1 MHDIIVNGEKAHVIT
16 TDVLV
21 VGSGASGYNAAL
33 QLHKNGRKPAVLT
46 EGRLMGTSRNT
57 GSDKQ
62 TYYKLSLSGNVPDS
76 PYDMGNDIF
85 SGGCT
90 DGDSAYAEAA
100 MSARCFMHLT
110 ELGVPFPMNSLGEF
124 VGYKT
129 DHDKR
134 SRATSAGPLTSKLMT
149 EKLENAVTDAKIP
162 IFDGFLAIKVITD
175 ESGNAI
181 ALLAL
186 DKNNDCSPC
195 FFLFNALILATGGP
209 AGMYAA
215 SVFPESQNGAI
226 SLALDAGA
234 YGKNLTE
241 WQYGLAS
248 IAPRWNV
255 SGTYMQVLP
264 RMVSID
270 ADGNEYEFLRE
281 YFIEN
286 GKALS
291 MLFRKGYEWPFD
303 CNKAKN
309 GSSVIDLLVWYECS
323 VKKRKVYL
331 DYTKNPGEVESLDF
345 DSLDGE
351 ALDYLKAAK
360 ACFGTPIRRLRF
372 MNEPA
377 YQLYLSKGVDL
388 EKEKLEIALCAQ
400 HSNGGVSTDIWWKT
414 SVAGLF
420 VIGEAAG
427 THGVKRP
434 GGSALNAGQV
444 GALRAALYIS
454 SNYKNTLP
462 EEATAIPYL
471 EKALISHISDASKLF
486 SKSENSVTELRRYY
500 TSKMSDCAA
509 AIRNLEQI
517 ADMRRELGDIIA
529 NYFDT
534 VSVASKNELFEAY
547 RLYDS
552 LKTQYA
558 YLGAMLDYA
567 ENGGASRG
575 SAIYLDSVSDFDSLL
590 KFKESDGS
598 LNSKIQETSA
608 CGLDQSYIWRDVRP
622 LPEGGGV
629 FENVWRDFRNGKI
642 FK

>member
-1 MHDIIVNGEKAHVIT
+1 MHEIIVNGEKANIIE

-46 EGRLMGTSRNT
+46 EGKLMGTSRNT

-62 TYYKLSLSGNVPDS
+62 TYYKLSLSGAIPDS
-76 PYDMGNDIF
+76 PYDMGKDIF

-110 ELGVPFPMNSLGEF
+110 ELGVPFPMNKLGEF

-149 EKLENAVTDAKIP
+149 EKLENAVIESKIP
-162 IFDGFLAIKVITD
+162 IFDGFLGIKIVTD
-175 ESGNAI
+175 YVGKAI

-186 DKNNDCSPC
+186 DKNSGCRPC
-195 FFLFNALILATGGP
+195 FFLFNAIILATGGP
-209 AGMYAA
+209 AGIYAS

-264 RMVSID
+264 RMISVD
-270 ADGNEYEFLRE
+270 DDGNESEFLSE
-281 YFIEN
+281 YFSEN

-303 CNKAKN
+303 SSKAKN
-309 GSSVIDLLVWYECS
+309 GSSVIDLLVWYECA
-323 VKKRKVYL
+323 VKKRRVYL
-331 DYTKNPGEVESLDF
+331 DYTKNPGCVSALDF
-345 DSLDGE
+345 NSLDGE

-360 ACFGTPIRRLRF
+360 ACFGTPIERLRY
-372 MNEPA
+372 MNDPA
-377 YQLYLSKGVDL
+377 YELYLSKGVDL

-427 THGVKRP
+427 THGIKRP

-444 GALRAALYIS
+444 GALRAALHIA
-454 SNYKNTLP
+454 SNYDKTLP
-462 EEATAIPYL
+462 EKLPLIPYL
-471 EKALISHISDASKLF
+471 EKVLKTHLEQTATMISSERSNVSD
-486 SKSENSVTELRRYY
+486 TRRRF
-500 TSKMSDCAA
+500 TVQMSSCAA

-517 ADMRRELGDIIA
+517 ERMRDELGEYIPNFFELTDI
-529 NYFDT
+529 
-534 VSVASKNELFEAY
+534 SSRNELFDAY

-567 ENGGASRG
+567 EHGGASRG
-575 SAIYLDSVSDFDSLL
+575 SAIYLDSVSDFSSLL
-590 KFKESDGS
+590 KFTEDNGS
-598 LNSKIQETSA
+598 LDGKIQETCV
-608 CGLDQSYIWRDVRP
+608 CGLDQRYSWRDVRP
-622 LPEGGGV
+622 MPDGGGV
-629 FENVWRDFRNGKI
+629 FENVWREYRNGEI

>member
-1 MHDIIVNGEKAHVIT
+1 MREIMVNGEKACLIT

-62 TYYKLSLSGNVPDS
+62 TYYKLSLSGSVADS
-76 PYDMGNDIF
+76 PFDMGKDIF

-110 ELGVPFPMNSLGEF
+110 ELGVPFPMNKLGEF

-149 EKLENAVTDAKIP
+149 EKLENAVTEARIP
-162 IFDGFLAIKVITD
+162 IFDGFLAIKIVTD
-175 ESGNAI
+175 DSGKAI

-186 DKNNDCSPC
+186 NKNENCAPC

-264 RMVSID
+264 RMVSVD
-270 ADGNEYEFLRE
+270 EAGNEREFLTE

-286 GKALS
+286 SKSLS
-291 MLFRKGYEWPFD
+291 LLFRKGYEWPFD
-303 CNKAKN
+303 SSKAKN

-323 VKKRKVYL
+323 VKKRRVYL
-331 DYTKNPGEVESLDF
+331 DYTQNPGGAASLDF
-345 DSLDGE
+345 DALDAE
-351 ALDYLKAAK
+351 ARDYLKAAQ
-360 ACFGTPIRRLRF
+360 ACFGTPIERLRF

-427 THGVKRP
+427 THGIKRP

-454 SNYKNTLP
+454 SNIENALP
-462 EEATAIPYL
+462 AEDNAVPYL
-471 EKALISHISDASKLF
+471 EKVLATHLSEAAKLF
-486 SKSENSVTELRRYY
+486 SKSENSVTDMRIRY

-517 ADMRRELGDIIA
+517 SSMRHELSNA
-529 NYFDT
+529 VSSYFDT
-534 VSVASKNELFEAY
+534 VSVSSRKELFEAY

-575 SAIYLDSVSDFDSLL
+575 SAIYLDSISDFNSLL
-590 KFKESDGS
+590 RFTEDTGALDGR
-598 LNSKIQETSA
+598 IQETRV
-608 CGLDQSYIWRDVRP
+608 CGLDQSYVWRDVRP

-629 FENVWRDFRNGKI
+629 FENVWRDFRNGEI

>member
-1 MHDIIVNGEKAHVIT
+1 MQSITVNGEKALIVR

-33 QLHKNGRKPAVLT
+33 QLHKNGRKPALLT

-62 TYYKLSLSGNVPDS
+62 TYYKLGLSGDIPDC
-76 PYDMGNDIF
+76 PYDMGKDIF
-85 SGGCT
+85 SGGST

-100 MSARCFMHLT
+100 MSVRCFMQLT
-110 ELGVPFPMNSLGEF
+110 ELGVPFPMNNLGEF

-149 EKLENAVTDAKIP
+149 EKLENAVHEAKIP
-162 IFDGFLAIKVITD
+162 IFDGYLAIKVITD
-175 ESGNAI
+175 EKGKAV

-186 DKNNDCSPC
+186 DKNNRVSPC
-195 FFLFNALILATGGP
+195 FFLFNAIILATGGP
-209 AGMYAA
+209 AGIYSC
-215 SVFPESQNGAI
+215 SVYPESQNGAL

-264 RMVSID
+264 RVISVD
-270 ADGNEYEFLRE
+270 EEGNESEFLLE
-281 YFIEN
+281 YFGN
-286 GKALS
+286 AGKALS

-303 CNKAKN
+303 SSKAKN
-309 GSSVIDLLVWYECS
+309 GSSVIDLLVWYEIS
-323 VKKRKVYL
+323 VKKRRVYL
-331 DYTKNPGEVESLDF
+331 DYTRNAMGVEELDF
-345 DSLDGE
+345 D
-351 ALDYLKAAK
+351 ALDSEAREYLSATG
-360 ACFGTPIRRLRF
+360 ACFGRPIDRLQY
-372 MNEPA
+372 MNRPA
-377 YQLYLSKGVDL
+377 YELYLSKGVDL
-388 EKEKLEIALCAQ
+388 EKDKLEIALCAQ
-400 HSNGGVSTDIWWKT
+400 HSNGGISTDIWWKT

-444 GALRAALYIS
+444 GALRAALFIANNFDKELPLDEYALPYIT
-454 SNYKNTLP
+454 KALQMHVC
-462 EEATAIPYL
+462 
-471 EKALISHISDASKLF
+471 EKADMLVGDESNISY
-486 SKSENSVTELRRYY
+486 LRNTY
-500 TSKMSDCAA
+500 TVKMSDCAA
-509 AIRNLEQI
+509 AIRNMEQI
-517 ADMRRELGDIIA
+517 GVMRKELGSLIEK
-529 NYFDT
+529 FF
-534 VSVASKNELFEAY
+534 SVAKVSSKTELFEAY
-547 RLYDS
+547 RLFDS

-558 YLGAMLDYA
+558 CLGAMMNYA
-567 ENGGASRG
+567 KYGGKSRG
-575 SAIYLDSVSDFDSLL
+575 SAIYLSSVSDFDSLL
-590 KFKESDGS
+590 VFEEDNGV
-598 LNSKIQETSA
+598 LDSKIQETSV
-608 CGLDQSYIWRDVRP
+608 CGCDQSYYWRDTRP

-629 FENVWRDFRNGKI
+629 FENVWREYRNGNI